1 MVLLSW
7 LRAVCVPGQ
16 GEGQAGV
23 STFCCEHLRVL
34 VAMHSGLAFLSLHCF
49 TYKMGTVAFTV
60 GLRSCSETWG
70 AVFQGRLGPCIQVSP
85 SDCVCVC
92 VSL

>member
-7 LRAVCVPGQ
+7 LRAVFVPGQ
-16 GEGQAGV
+16 WGGPGGGEHL
-23 STFCCEHLRVL
+23 CCEHLRVL

-60 GLRSCSETWG
+60 GLGGCSETWG
-70 AVFQGRLGPCIQVSP
+70 AVLSPKPMAPVSKCLP
-85 SDCVCVC
+85 LTVCV
-92 VSL
+92 